1 MTSALINARRS
12 FIRVVMARSEPV
24 NALTCST
31 ALMSDVTRTVV
42 TGRMT
47 PLDDTPVLPRA
58 TS

>member
-1 MTSALINARRS
+1 MTSALNNARR